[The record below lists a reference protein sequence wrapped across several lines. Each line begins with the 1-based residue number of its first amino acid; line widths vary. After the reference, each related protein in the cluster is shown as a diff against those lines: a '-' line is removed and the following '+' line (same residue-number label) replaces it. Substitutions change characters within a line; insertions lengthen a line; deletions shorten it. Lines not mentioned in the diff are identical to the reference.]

1 MMEVSL
7 SETGGL
13 SRRLEVAVPAKE
25 VASEVAQRLKRLSRT
40 ARLKG
45 FRPGKAPLAVITK
58 QFGEQVRAEVVND
71 LMRSSFAQAVSEQ
84 RLRPAAG
91 PRIEP
96 IAVAPGTDL
105 KYAAHF
111 EVLPEVRI
119 KPPESIGV
127 ERPSAAVTDA
137 DIDAMIENMRAQRP
151 VFTPV
156 DRAARESDRVLIDYQ
171 TRLEGKPFEG
181 SDAQDVSI
189 VLGTR
194 QAMPELEEGL
204 KGARAGEQRTVTAQ
218 FPPGHPNKLLAGR
231 SAELHLSIKR
241 VEEQSLPAVD
251 EEFFRAYGVED
262 GGLEQM
268 RTEVRASMEQELAG
282 VIRDRMRGQVLD
294 ALYRDNPLDLPRTLV
309 DEQVQQLQIEAARRL
324 GAREASQ
331 IPPREPF
338 EEPGRRRVA
347 LGLLLSQVVQ
357 THGLKADRER
367 VRARLEQLVADY
379 PNPDEARRAY
389 QQSPDAM
396 RQIESAVLEDQV
408 VDWVLAH
415 AQVTERPMAFA
426 ELTGFGRTDRAHEHD
441 HAAHDHSA
449 HDHSGHDH
457 SGHDHAAHGHG
468 HAPHEHDHRH
478 EPTSE
483 ASDT

>member
-13 SRRLEVAVPAKE
+13 SRRLEVAVPAKD

-45 FRPGKAPLAVITK
+45 FRPGKAPLTVITK
-58 QFGEQVRAEVVND
+58 QFGEQVRAEVVSD

-84 RLRPAAG
+84 RLRPAGG

-96 IAVAPGTDL
+96 IAVGPGTDL

-119 KPPESIGV
+119 RPPESISV
-127 ERPSAAVTDA
+127 ERPSATVTDA
-137 DIDAMIENMRAQRP
+137 DVDAMIENMRAQRP

-156 DRAARESDRVLIDYQ
+156 ERGARESDRVLIDYQ
-171 TRLEGKPFEG
+171 TRLEGRPFEG
-181 SDAQDVSI
+181 SDAKDVSV

-204 KGARAGEQRTVTAQ
+204 KGARAGEERTVTAA
-218 FPPGHPNKLLAGR
+218 FPAAHPNKALAGR

-251 EEFFRAYGVED
+251 EEFFRAYGVEQ

-282 VIRDRMRGQVLD
+282 VIRDRVRGQVLD

-324 GAREASQ
+324 GVREASQ

-347 LGLLLSQVVQ
+347 LGLLLSHVVQ
-357 THGLKADRER
+357 SQDLKADRER
-367 VRARLEQLVADY
+367 VRMRLEQLVADY
-379 PNPDEARRAY
+379 PNPEEARRAY
-389 QQSPDAM
+389 QQSQDAM
-396 RQIESAVLEDQV
+396 RQIESAVLEEQV
-408 VDWVLAH
+408 VDWVLAS
-415 AQVTERPMAFA
+415 ARVTERPMSFA
-426 ELTGFGRTDRAHEHD
+426 ELTGFGRRDAAHEHE

-449 HDHSGHDH
+449 HDLP
-457 SGHDHAAHGHG
+457 GHDHALHAHEPV
-468 HAPHEHDHRH
+468 AHEHDHGQHDQGQHDQRH
-478 EPTSE
+478 DPT
-483 ASDT
+483 A

>member
-1 MMEVSL
+1 MEVSL

-13 SRRLEVAVPAKE
+13 SRRLEVAVPAKD
-25 VASEVAQRLKRLSRT
+25 VASEVAQRLKHLSRT

-58 QFGEQVRAEVVND
+58 QFGEQVRAEVVSD

-84 RLRPAAG
+84 RLRPAGG

-96 IAVAPGTDL
+96 IAVGPGTDL

-119 KPPESIGV
+119 RPPESISV

-137 DIDAMIENMRAQRP
+137 DVDAMIENMRAQRP

-156 DRAARESDRVLIDYQ
+156 DRGGRESDRVLIDYQ
-171 TRLEGKPFEG
+171 TRLEGEPFEG
-181 SDAQDVSI
+181 SDAKDVSV

-218 FPPGHPNKLLAGR
+218 FPPGHPNKQLAGR
-231 SAELHLSIKR
+231 SAELHLTVKR

-251 EEFFRAYGVED
+251 EEFFRAYGVEQ

-282 VIRDRMRGQVLD
+282 VIRDRVRGQVLD

-324 GAREASQ
+324 GVREASQ
-331 IPPREPF
+331 IPPRQPF

-347 LGLLLSQVVQ
+347 LGLLLSHVVQ
-357 THGLKADRER
+357 TQQLKADREQ
-367 VRARLEQLVADY
+367 VRMRLEQLLAEY
-379 PNPDEARRAY
+379 PNPEEARRAY

-408 VDWVLAH
+408 VDWVLAS
-415 AQVTERPMAFA
+415 ARVTERPMTFA
-426 ELTGFGRTDRAHEHD
+426 ELTGFGRKDAAHEHEHAGHDHSARDHPGHDHALHAHEHAGHEHD
-441 HAAHDHSA
+441 HGQHDHQ
-449 HDHSGHDH
+449 HD
-457 SGHDHAAHGHG
+457 
-468 HAPHEHDHRH
+468 
-478 EPTSE
+478 PT
-483 ASDT
+483 A

>member
-96 IAVAPGTDL
+96 IAVGPGTDL

-119 KPPESIGV
+119 RPPESVSV

-137 DIDAMIENMRAQRP
+137 DVDAMIENMRAQRP

-156 DRAARESDRVLIDYQ
+156 DRGARESDRAVIDYQ

-181 SDAQDVSI
+181 SDAQDVNI
-189 VLGTR
+189 VLGTH

-204 KGARAGEQRTVTAQ
+204 KGARAGEQRTVTAV
-218 FPPGHPNKLLAGR
+218 FPAGHPNKLLAGR

-241 VEEQSLPAVD
+241 VEERSLPAVD
-251 EEFFRAYGVED
+251 EEFFRAYGVEQ

-268 RTEVRASMEQELAG
+268 RAEVRASMEQELAG
-282 VIRDRMRGQVLD
+282 VIRDRVRGQVLD

-324 GAREASQ
+324 GVREASQ

-338 EEPGRRRVA
+338 EEPARRRVA

-357 THGLKADRER
+357 TQGLKVDRER
-367 VRARLEQLVADY
+367 VRARLEHLVADY

-415 AQVTERPMAFA
+415 ARVTERPMTFA
-426 ELTGFGRTDRAHEHD
+426 ELTGFGRTDPAHEHD
-441 HAAHDHSA
+441 HAAHGHST
-449 HDHSGHDH
+449 HDHAGHDH
-457 SGHDHAAHGHG
+457 SALGHSHPG
-468 HAPHEHDHRH
+468 HEHDHRH
-478 EPTSE
+478 EPTSQ